1 MWYLTKLALRNRA
14 VTILLAALL
23 AGGSI
28 WATFQLKLE
37 MIPDIE
43 LPYCMVIT
51 AYPDASPDEVV
62 DDVTIPIENVIWEQW
77 EGKGLKHLYSTSA
90 DEVSVVFAEFNYGT
104 NMKKVE
110 EGIKLGIGSGELE
123 LPAQVRN
130 LPQMDPRVEENPQIA
145 RLDLSMMPLVVFSL
159 RGDLPSEQV
168 GQIAQTQIVPEL
180 AAIKGIAV
188 VQTEGGEKE
197 QVLIAPDPE
206 KMNSFGISMYQIFG
220 LLSLVPEY
228 GSLGDIENTA
238 MGVDAVVL
246 GDVADVAQ
254 GPAPRTRITRTNG
267 QTSVGI
273 SVMKA
278 KEANTVE
285 VANAV
290 VAKAKEIEEELQ
302 RSYGDEAKLELT
314 SVFDQSEFIEESITQ
329 LTQMALIGG
338 GLAIVI
344 VFIFLAAFRASVVTA
359 MSIPFSIVIGFLAM
373 YFSGIT
379 INLLTLSA
387 MAIAVGRLIDNSIVV
402 AEVVYRR
409 MKRGEGFREAAIN
422 GSREVAG
429 AITSSTLAT
438 VAIFIP
444 LMFVGGI
451 VGELFIPF
459 ALTIT
464 FALIASLLVALMVVP
479 AFSRWFVGT
488 KKEEEEEQAEV
499 GETWYQKLY
508 TPALKWALGHRWIT
522 LGVAFVLFVGSMALI
537 PVVGTSFLPGMSEKM
552 LVVEIELPSA
562 TDSGTTSAAA
572 ALIEDL
578 LADNDEVETYY
589 TTVGTS
595 TTSVH
600 AAMSAA
606 MGGGDNTAEI
616 TILLD
621 SGANEV
627 KEQEDL
633 ELGIGRLTIEG
644 LMLRD
649 YVTVLS
655 GSEAQGSQMGFGSG
669 LDISVTGESSAEINQ
684 AATLLYERLE
694 GIEDISHL
702 ETDLTMVVPKLYI
715 QLDSSK
721 IEALGLT
728 EQQLQ
733 QLQNEVLLL
742 RMGGS
747 VPEVAVNVGG
757 ESYGVFVKGVA
768 VGLYE
773 AENPEATASALRLGM
788 PPSLAL
794 GDVADVALVEGPTHI
809 GHIDKKL
816 SASIAGEITAKDVGA
831 VNRLV
836 DDEISAVEDEVV
848 ALGIEGIEIQPGGVM
863 EEMAES
869 FSKMGIAIMIAIV
882 IAYLILVV
890 TMRSILNPLI
900 IMVSL
905 PLASIGALLALLIA
919 GCTLGMSGMM
929 GVLMLVGIVLTNAI
943 VLIALVE
950 QLRKQGRN
958 TYDALVEGGRTRL
971 RPILMTALTTMFAM
985 LPLAF
990 GLGGGTLIA
999 AELAVVVIGGLFSST
1014 LLTLLV
1020 IPVIYSLVDGLRRR
1034 FARAS

>member
-1 MWYLTKLALRNRA
+1 MWYLTKLAMRKRV

-37 MIPDIE
+37 MIPDIQF
-43 LPYCMVIT
+43 PFAMVIT

-62 DDVTIPIENVIWEQW
+62 ADVTIPIEDVIWEQW

-90 DEVSVVFAEFNYGT
+90 DGISVIFAEFSFGT
-104 NMKKVE
+104 DMEDVE
-110 EGIKLGIGSGELE
+110 EGIQRDVGPGELE
-123 LPAQVRN
+123 LPPEVRN
-130 LPQMDPRVEENPQIA
+130 PPQIQ
-145 RLDLSMMPLVVFSL
+145 RLDPSMMPLVIFSL
-159 RGDLPSEQV
+159 RADLPSARL
-168 GQIAQTQIVPEL
+168 GNIAQTQIVPQL
-180 AAIKGIAV
+180 QNIKGV
-188 VQTEGGEKE
+188 DDVQTEGGEKE
-197 QVLIAPDPE
+197 QVLITPDPE
-206 KMNSFGISMYQIFG
+206 KMNQFGISMYQIAG

-228 GSLGDIENTA
+228 GSLGDIENVA

-246 GDVADVAQ
+246 GDVAGVVR

-267 QTSVGI
+267 LPSVGI
-273 SVMKA
+273 AVMKE

-290 VAKAKEIEEELQ
+290 VARAEEIEQELQ
-302 RSYGDEAKLELT
+302 GSLGDDVKLELT
-314 SVFDQSEFIEESITQ
+314 PVFDQSEFIEKSIGQ
-329 LTQMALIGG
+329 LTNMALIGA

-344 VFIFLAAFRASVVTA
+344 VFLFLAAFRASLVTA

-409 MKRGEGFREAAIN
+409 MKRGEGFRDAAIN
-422 GSREVAG
+422 GSKEVA
-429 AITSSTLAT
+429 APITSSTLAT

-444 LMFVGGI
+444 LAFVGGI
-451 VGELFIPF
+451 VGQLFMPF

-479 AFSRWFVGT
+479 AFSGWFVG
-488 KKEEEEEQAEV
+488 KKEKAREAGV

-508 TPALKWALGHRWIT
+508 IPSLKWALGHRAIT
-522 LGVAFVLFVGSMALI
+522 LVVAGVLFFGSLLLI
-537 PVVGTSFLPGMSEKM
+537 PMIGTSFIPGMGEKM
-552 LVVEIELPSA
+552 LIVEIELPSE
-562 TDSGTTSAAA
+562 TDSGTTSEAAES
-572 ALIEDL
+572 IENL
-578 LADNDEVETYY
+578 LADNDEVEIYH

-600 AAMSAA
+600 AAMAAA

-616 TILLD
+616 TVLLD
-621 SGANEV
+621 PGANEP

-633 ELGIGRLTIEG
+633 ELGIEGLMIEG
-644 LMLRD
+644 LMLGD

-655 GSEAQGSQMGFGSG
+655 GDEAQGGQMGFGSG
-669 LDISVTGESSAEINQ
+669 LDISVMGESSAEVNL
-684 AATLLYERLE
+684 AAELLYERLE
-694 GIEDISHL
+694 EIEDISHL
-702 ETDLTMVVPKLYI
+702 ESQLTRVVRKLYI
-715 QLDSSK
+715 EPDPDRIMTSGLPAEQL
-721 IEALGLT
+721 GQV
-728 EQQLQ
+728 EQ
-733 QLQNEVLLL
+733 EFLLL
-742 RMGGS
+742 MRGNTVSG
-747 VPEVAVNVGG
+747 VVANIDG
-757 ESYGVFVKGVA
+757 ESYEIFIKEIA
-768 VGLYE
+768 KD
-773 AENPEATASALRLGM
+773 
-788 PPSLAL
+788 L
-794 GDVADVALVEGPTHI
+794 GDVTEAKALRFGWPESVSLGDIADVALLERPTHI
-809 GHIDKKL
+809 DHIDKKL
-816 SASIAGEITAKDVGA
+816 SASITGEITAKNVGA

-836 DDEISAVEDEVV
+836 EDEIDAVEDEID
-848 ALGIEGIEIQPGGVM
+848 ALGIEGVEIRAGGVM
-863 EEMAES
+863 AEMAEG
-869 FSKMGIAIMIAIV
+869 FSKMGFAIMIAIV

-905 PLASIGALLALLIA
+905 PLASIGALLALLI
-919 GCTLGMSGMM
+919 GGYTLGISGMM

-950 QLRKQGRN
+950 QLRKQGMD
-958 TYDALVEGGRTRL
+958 THDALVEGGRTRL

-999 AELAVVVIGGLFSST
+999 GELAVVVIGGLFSST

-1034 FARAS
+1034 MARAG

>member
-1 MWYLTKLALRNRA
+1 VWYLTKLAMRKRV

-28 WATFQLKLE
+28 WAATQLKLE

-43 LPYCMVIT
+43 FPFTMVFT
-51 AYPDASPDEVV
+51 AYPDASPEEVV
-62 DDVTIPIENVIWEQW
+62 DEVTKPIEDVIWEQW
-77 EGKGLKHLYSTSA
+77 EGKGLKHVYSTSM
-90 DEVSVVFAEFNYGT
+90 DEISVVFAEFNFGT
-104 NMKKVE
+104 DMAKVKE
-110 EGIKLGIGSGELE
+110 ALEQATSPGELE
-123 LPAQVRN
+123 LPPEVRSV
-130 LPQMDPRVEENPQIA
+130 PQMDPRIKENPQVT
-145 RLDLSMMPLVVFSL
+145 RLDPSMMPLVIFSL
-159 RGDLPSEQV
+159 RADLPSEQL
-168 GQIAQTQIVPEL
+168 GAIAQTRVVPEL
-180 AAIKGIAV
+180 ASVEDIADV
-188 VQTEGGEKE
+188 ETEGGEKE
-197 QVLIAPDPE
+197 QVLISPDPG
-206 KMNSFGISMYQIFG
+206 KMNQFGISMYQIFG

-228 GSLGDIENTA
+228 DSLGDIENAA

-246 GDVADVAQ
+246 GDVADVVQ
-254 GPAPRTRITRTNG
+254 GPAPGTRITRTNG
-267 QTSVGI
+267 LPSVGI
-273 SVMKA
+273 AVMKE
-278 KEANTVE
+278 KDANTVD

-290 VAKAKEIEEELQ
+290 VAKAEEIEGELQ
-302 RSYGDEAKLELT
+302 RSLGDEVELELT
-314 SVFDQSEFIEESITQ
+314 PVFDQSEFIEKSIGQ
-329 LTQMALIGG
+329 LRNMALIGAA
-338 GLAIVI
+338 LAIVI
-344 VFIFLAAFRASVVTA
+344 VFLFLAAFRASLVTA

-409 MKRGEGFREAAIN
+409 MKRGEGFRDASIN
-422 GSREVAG
+422 GSKEIAG
-429 AITSSTLAT
+429 PITSSTLAT

-444 LMFVGGI
+444 LAFVGGI
-451 VGELFIPF
+451 VGELFMPF

-479 AFSRWFVGT
+479 AFSKWFVGT
-488 KKEEEEEQAEV
+488 KKEEEEEEEV

-508 TPALKWALGHRWIT
+508 IPSLNWALGHRVIT
-522 LGVAFVLFVGSMALI
+522 LVVAGVLFFGSLGLI
-537 PVVGTSFLPGMSEKM
+537 SMIGTSFIPGMGEKM
-552 LVVEIELPSA
+552 LIVEIELPSG
-562 TDSGTTSAAA
+562 TDSGTTGEVAASIE
-572 ALIEDL
+572 ALL
-578 LADNDEVETYY
+578 TDNDAIEIYH
-589 TTVGTS
+589 TTIGTS

-616 TILLD
+616 TVLLD
-621 SGANEV
+621 PGANEP

-633 ELGIGRLTIEG
+633 ELGIEG
-644 LMLRD
+644 LMLGD

-655 GSEAQGSQMGFGSG
+655 GDEAQGGQMGFGSG
-669 LDISVTGESSAEINQ
+669 LDISVIGESSAEVNL
-684 AATLLYERLE
+684 AAGLLYERLE
-694 GIEDISHL
+694 EIEDISNL

-728 EQQLQ
+728 EQELQ
-733 QLQNEVLLL
+733 QLQNEVSLL
-742 RMGGS
+742 RRGWS
-747 VPEVAVNVGG
+747 LPNVAVNVDGD
-757 ESYGVFVKGVA
+757 SYGVFIKGVA
-768 VGLYE
+768 MGLYE
-773 AENPEATASALRLGM
+773 AENPEATASALRLGL

-794 GDVADVALVEGPTHI
+794 ADVADVALVEGPTHI

-816 SASIAGEITAKDVGA
+816 SASIVGEITAKNVGA

-836 DDEISAVEDEVV
+836 EDEIDAVEDEID
-848 ALGIEGIEIQPGGVM
+848 ALGIEGVEIRAGGVM
-863 EEMAES
+863 EEMAEG
-869 FSKMGIAIMIAIV
+869 FSRMGIAIMIAIG

-900 IMVSL
+900 IMISL

-919 GCTLGMSGMM
+919 GYTLGISGMM
-929 GVLMLVGIVLTNAI
+929 GVLLLVGIVLTNAI

-950 QLRKQGRN
+950 QLRKQGMN

-999 AELAVVVIGGLFSST
+999 GELAVVVIGGLFSST

-1020 IPVIYSLVDGLRRR
+1020 IPVVYSLVDGLRRR
-1034 FARAS
+1034 RARAS

>member
-1 MWYLTKLALRNRA
+1 MWFLTRLSLKNRA
-14 VTILLAALL
+14 VTIFLAALL
-23 AGGSI
+23 AGASI
-28 WATFQLKLE
+28 WATLQLKLE

-43 LPYCMVIT
+43 LPYIMVIA
-51 AYPDASPDEVV
+51 AYPNASPDEVV
-62 DDVTIPIENVIWEQW
+62 ADVTMPIEDVIWEQW
-77 EGKGLKHLYSTSA
+77 EGKGLKHTYATSA
-90 DEVSVVFAEFNYGT
+90 DGISVVFAEFNFGT
-104 NMKKVE
+104 DMEEVKEAVE
-110 EGIKLGIGSGELE
+110 QGVSPGELE
-123 LPAQVRN
+123 LPPEVRN
-130 LPQMDPRVEENPQIA
+130 VPQMDPRIKENPQIQ
-145 RLDLSMMPLVVFSL
+145 RLDPSMMPLVIFSL
-159 RGDLPSEQV
+159 RGDLPSEQL
-168 GQIAQTQIVPEL
+168 GAIAQTQIVPEL
-180 AAIKGIAV
+180 RNIEDIAD

-197 QVLIAPDPE
+197 QILITPDPE
-206 KMNSFGISMYQIFG
+206 KMNQFGISMYQIAG

-228 GSLGDIENTA
+228 SSLGDIKNVA

-246 GDVADVAQ
+246 GDVAGVVQ
-254 GPAPRTRITRTNG
+254 GPAPRTRIARTNG
-267 QTSVGI
+267 LPSVGI
-273 SVMKA
+273 AVMKE

-290 VAKAKEIEEELQ
+290 VARAEEIEEELQ
-302 RSYGDEAKLELT
+302 AEYGDEVKLELT
-314 SVFDQSEFIEESITQ
+314 PVFDQSEFIEESIGQ
-329 LTQMALIGG
+329 LTNMALIGA

-344 VFIFLAAFRASVVTA
+344 VFLFLAAFRASLVTA
-359 MSIPFSIVIGFLAM
+359 MSIPFSIVIGFLGM

-409 MKRGEGFREAAIN
+409 LQQGEGFREAAIN
-422 GSREVAG
+422 GSKEIA
-429 AITSSTLAT
+429 APITASTLAT

-459 ALTIT
+459 ALTII

-479 AFSRWFVGT
+479 AFSNWFVS
-488 KKEEEEEQAEV
+488 KKEKKDKVRVEP

-508 TPALKWALGHRWIT
+508 IPSLKWALGHRAIT
-522 LGVAFVLFVGSMALI
+522 LVVAGVLFFGSLALI
-537 PVVGTSFLPGMSEKM
+537 PMIGTSFIPGMGEKM
-552 LVVEIELPSA
+552 LIVEIELPSG
-562 TDSGTTSAAA
+562 TDSGTTSEVAAS
-572 ALIEDL
+572 IEDL
-578 LADNDEVETYY
+578 LADNDEVEIYH

-600 AAMSAA
+600 AAMAAA

-616 TILLD
+616 TVLLD
-621 SGANEV
+621 PGANEP

-633 ELGIGRLTIEG
+633 ELGIEGLMIEG
-644 LMLRD
+644 LMLGD

-655 GSEAQGSQMGFGSG
+655 GDEAQGSQMGFGSG
-669 LDISVTGESSAEINQ
+669 LDISVTGESSAEVNL
-684 AATLLYERLE
+684 AAELLYERLE
-694 GIEDISHL
+694 EIEDISHL
-702 ETDLTMVVPKLYI
+702 ESQLTRVVRKLYI
-715 QLDSSK
+715 EPDPDRIMTSGLPAEQL
-721 IEALGLT
+721 GQV
-728 EQQLQ
+728 EQ
-733 QLQNEVLLL
+733 EFFLLM
-742 RMGGS
+742 RGNTVSG
-747 VPEVAVNVGG
+747 VVANIDG
-757 ESYGVFVKGVA
+757 ESYEIFIKEIA
-768 VGLYE
+768 KD
-773 AENPEATASALRLGM
+773 
-788 PPSLAL
+788 L
-794 GDVADVALVEGPTHI
+794 GDVTEAKALRFGWPESVSLGDIADVALLERPTHI
-809 GHIDKKL
+809 DRIDKKL
-816 SASIAGEITAKDVGA
+816 SASITGEITAKNVGA

-836 DDEISAVEDEVV
+836 EDEIGAVEDEID
-848 ALGIEGIEIQPGGVM
+848 ALGIEGVEIRPGGVM

-882 IAYLILVV
+882 IALLILVV

-919 GCTLGMSGMM
+919 GYTLGISGMM

-950 QLRKQGRN
+950 QLRKEGVS

-985 LPLAF
+985 LPLAL

-999 AELAVVVIGGLFSST
+999 GELAVVVIGGLFSST